1 MRSVF
6 PDNFEDA
13 EQETQP
19 KRKKPS
25 VVAAATRSTTPRSV
39 KLTKS
44 QVAIAK
50 RLGVPLEE
58 YAKQA
63 AIELKRERENG

>member
-1 MRSVF
+1 
-6 PDNFEDA
+6 
-13 EQETQP
+13 
-19 KRKKPS
+19 
-25 VVAAATRSTTPRSV
+25 V

-58 YAKQA
+58 YAKYVK
-63 AIELKRERENG
+63 EEK